1 MVYDNCSSPD
11 DRRARCEKY
20 RLSRFYRVHLISKEM
35 DRMTNKKF
43 KLAAMSLAL
52 TACVAASPLSAGAEA
67 PEAAA
72 DVQPSAAADTATE
85 DKPSPE
91 TVAAEEPA
99 AEAAADP
106 VEETPAQSTEEPPAQ
121 EPEAAPAGDAAV
133 LPALPGARPV
143 VVDMPAA
150 EAPAD
155 AAGEPAE
162 AAEDPKDAAD
172 SAEETAEDADAAE
185 DAETPEPPEIAIAR
199 PDAAQ
204 PAVQPGI
211 AAPAIQPGGISVML
225 PGETRQVALNTQAS
239 NEDGTVMGDF
249 ETVVKNAKAGQ
260 EIILQEDYT
269 GSLTIFDW
277 IRLNLNKKTVTGTI
291 TVDLSGKKADGSRG
305 TVEIVNGTITGGT
318 ESGVKIT
325 GAEGSEILL
334 KDLTITGN
342 RNDTSGY
349 GGGGVC
355 ADSGDLTID
364 HCRITDNTA
373 ANGSGGG
380 VSMGGKHGGTVENAS
395 LTIKDS
401 VISGNTSTAQ
411 GGGVY
416 AAVTDGSVSITGST
430 LSGNSAT
437 AQGGGISVSA
447 SGSTDV
453 TLSGNTILENTAG
466 QDGGGIYLSRPEQSE
481 TAPDTTI
488 CGNTIQKNSGKNG
501 GGIKLDNTSATLENN
516 TILENTAQNAGG
528 GLRADTR
535 SAAVTCTL
543 RNNTIANNT
552 AVTGGG
558 ISSGSSSLIY
568 KNEYTGYTCTIVMES
583 GSVTGNTARTTLGT
597 YGGGG
602 VHLTGNGSRFV
613 MKGGTIAG
621 NNANCGGGIYSENYE
636 GISILGGAIQGN
648 RAAKHGG
655 GIYIRNSMPNR
666 TIAGSV
672 TNTVEQE
679 VLDIGSTVVISG
691 NTAGQLGG
699 GIYADNGVTVRL
711 AGYLLNN
718 HAGTAGADLYLTAG
732 STEDKNRNVLVLRRV
747 SKDDDWTLVDCGHTI
762 DGWYIDGD
770 EDGNNRWNAD
780 ATVDADGNEIPK
792 FIMNLD
798 TLLDGSDYT
807 ILQDENG
814 DYVITVGGK
823 ALALKAAHAV
833 IPPEPTPDPE
843 PTPGPNPTPDP
854 EPTPITPETPE
865 SPEVPEAPG
874 ETPVTPI
881 STPTQTVAPS
891 GTHLPQTG
899 TSLFAALAMALSGIA
914 LTAAGAWASLTGRR
928 CRH

>member
-1 MVYDNCSSPD
+1 MVYNNCSSPD

-437 AQGGGISVSA
+437 A
-447 SGSTDV
+447 
-453 TLSGNTILENTAG
+453 
-466 QDGGGIYLSRPEQSE
+466 
-481 TAPDTTI
+481 
-488 CGNTIQKNSGKNG
+488 
-501 GGIKLDNTSATLENN
+501 
-516 TILENTAQNAGG
+516 
-528 GLRADTR
+528 
-535 SAAVTCTL
+535 
-543 RNNTIANNT
+543 
-552 AVTGGG
+552 
-558 ISSGSSSLIY
+558 
-568 KNEYTGYTCTIVMES
+568 
-583 GSVTGNTARTTLGT
+583 
-597 YGGGG
+597 
-602 VHLTGNGSRFV
+602 
-613 MKGGTIAG
+613 
-621 NNANCGGGIYSENYE
+621 
-636 GISILGGAIQGN
+636 
-648 RAAKHGG
+648 HGG

-732 STEDKNRNVLVLRRV
+732 SAEDKNRNVLILRRV

-798 TLLDGSDYT
+798 ALLDGSDYT

-843 PTPGPNPTPDP
+843 PTPGPNSTPDP

>member
-1 MVYDNCSSPD
+1 MVCNNCSSPD

-260 EIILQEDYT
+260 EIVLQEDYT
-269 GSLTIFDW
+269 GSLTTFDW

-305 TVEIVNGTITGGT
+305 AVEIVNGTITGGT

-488 CGNTIQKNSGKNG
+488 CGNTIQKNSGKN
-501 GGIKLDNTSATLENN
+501 
-516 TILENTAQNAGG
+516 
-528 GLRADTR
+528 
-535 SAAVTCTL
+535 
-543 RNNTIANNT
+543 
-552 AVTGGG
+552 
-558 ISSGSSSLIY
+558 
-568 KNEYTGYTCTIVMES
+568 
-583 GSVTGNTARTTLGT
+583 
-597 YGGGG
+597 
-602 VHLTGNGSRFV
+602 
-613 MKGGTIAG
+613 
-621 NNANCGGGIYSENYE
+621 
-636 GISILGGAIQGN
+636 
-648 RAAKHGG
+648 
-655 GIYIRNSMPNR
+655 
-666 TIAGSV
+666 
-672 TNTVEQE
+672 
-679 VLDIGSTVVISG
+679 
-691 NTAGQLGG
+691 GG

>member
-1 MVYDNCSSPD
+1 
-11 DRRARCEKY
+11 
-20 RLSRFYRVHLISKEM
+20 
-35 DRMTNKKF
+35 MTNKKF

-91 TVAAEEPA
+91 TVAAEDPA

-225 PGETRQVALNTQAS
+225 PAETRQVALNTQAS

-380 VSMGGKHGGTVENAS
+380 VSMGSKHGGTVENAS

-437 AQGGGISVSA
+437 AQGGGISVST

-488 CGNTIQKNSGKNG
+488 CGNTIQKNSGKN
-501 GGIKLDNTSATLENN
+501 
-516 TILENTAQNAGG
+516 
-528 GLRADTR
+528 
-535 SAAVTCTL
+535 
-543 RNNTIANNT
+543 
-552 AVTGGG
+552 
-558 ISSGSSSLIY
+558 
-568 KNEYTGYTCTIVMES
+568 
-583 GSVTGNTARTTLGT
+583 
-597 YGGGG
+597 
-602 VHLTGNGSRFV
+602 
-613 MKGGTIAG
+613 
-621 NNANCGGGIYSENYE
+621 
-636 GISILGGAIQGN
+636 
-648 RAAKHGG
+648 GG

-732 STEDKNRNVLVLRRV
+732 SAEDKNRNVLILRRV

-814 DYVITVGGK
+814 DYIITVGGK

-865 SPEVPEAPG
+865 SPEVPVAPG

-881 STPTQTVAPS
+881 STPAQTIAPS
-891 GTHLPQTG
+891 STHLPQTG

-914 LTAAGAWASLTGRR
+914 LTAAGAWASLTGKYA
-928 CRH
+928 RH

>member
-1 MVYDNCSSPD
+1 MVCNNCSSPD

-501 GGIKLDNTSATLENN
+501 GGI
-516 TILENTAQNAGG
+516 
-528 GLRADTR
+528 
-535 SAAVTCTL
+535 
-543 RNNTIANNT
+543 
-552 AVTGGG
+552 
-558 ISSGSSSLIY
+558 
-568 KNEYTGYTCTIVMES
+568 
-583 GSVTGNTARTTLGT
+583 
-597 YGGGG
+597 
-602 VHLTGNGSRFV
+602 
-613 MKGGTIAG
+613 
-621 NNANCGGGIYSENYE
+621 
-636 GISILGGAIQGN
+636 
-648 RAAKHGG
+648 
-655 GIYIRNSMPNR
+655 
-666 TIAGSV
+666 
-672 TNTVEQE
+672 
-679 VLDIGSTVVISG
+679 
-691 NTAGQLGG
+691 
-699 GIYADNGVTVRL
+699 YADNGVTVRL

>member
-1 MVYDNCSSPD
+1 M
-11 DRRARCEKY
+11 
-20 RLSRFYRVHLISKEM
+20 HLISKEM

-199 PDAAQ
+199 LDAAQ

-305 TVEIVNGTITGGT
+305 TVEIVNGTITGST

-349 GGGGVC
+349 G
-355 ADSGDLTID
+355 
-364 HCRITDNTA
+364 
-373 ANGSGGG
+373 
-380 VSMGGKHGGTVENAS
+380 
-395 LTIKDS
+395 
-401 VISGNTSTAQ
+401 
-411 GGGVY
+411 
-416 AAVTDGSVSITGST
+416 
-430 LSGNSAT
+430 
-437 AQGGGISVSA
+437 
-447 SGSTDV
+447 
-453 TLSGNTILENTAG
+453 
-466 QDGGGIYLSRPEQSE
+466 
-481 TAPDTTI
+481 
-488 CGNTIQKNSGKNG
+488 
-501 GGIKLDNTSATLENN
+501 
-516 TILENTAQNAGG
+516 
-528 GLRADTR
+528 
-535 SAAVTCTL
+535 
-543 RNNTIANNT
+543 
-552 AVTGGG
+552 
-558 ISSGSSSLIY
+558 
-568 KNEYTGYTCTIVMES
+568 
-583 GSVTGNTARTTLGT
+583 
-597 YGGGG
+597 
-602 VHLTGNGSRFV
+602 
-613 MKGGTIAG
+613 
-621 NNANCGGGIYSENYE
+621 GGGIYSENYE

-865 SPEVPEAPG
+865 APG

>member
-1 MVYDNCSSPD
+1 MVCNNCSSPD

-260 EIILQEDYT
+260 EIVLQEDYT
-269 GSLTIFDW
+269 GSLTTFDW

-305 TVEIVNGTITGGT
+305 AVEIVNGTITGGT

-349 GGGGVC
+349 GGG
-355 ADSGDLTID
+355 
-364 HCRITDNTA
+364 
-373 ANGSGGG
+373 
-380 VSMGGKHGGTVENAS
+380 VSMGGKHGETVENAS

-411 GGGVY
+411 G
-416 AAVTDGSVSITGST
+416 
-430 LSGNSAT
+430 
-437 AQGGGISVSA
+437 
-447 SGSTDV
+447 
-453 TLSGNTILENTAG
+453 
-466 QDGGGIYLSRPEQSE
+466 GGGIYLSRPEQSE

-732 STEDKNRNVLVLRRV
+732 SAEDKNRNVLILRRV

>member
-1 MVYDNCSSPD
+1 
-11 DRRARCEKY
+11 
-20 RLSRFYRVHLISKEM
+20 
-35 DRMTNKKF
+35 
-43 KLAAMSLAL
+43 
-52 TACVAASPLSAGAEA
+52 
-67 PEAAA
+67 
-72 DVQPSAAADTATE
+72 
-85 DKPSPE
+85 
-91 TVAAEEPA
+91 
-99 AEAAADP
+99 
-106 VEETPAQSTEEPPAQ
+106 
-121 EPEAAPAGDAAV
+121 
-133 LPALPGARPV
+133 
-143 VVDMPAA
+143 MPAA

-185 DAETPEPPEIAIAR
+185 DAESPEPPEIAIAH

-380 VSMGGKHGGTVENAS
+380 VSMGSKHGGTVENAS

-437 AQGGGISVSA
+437 AQGGGISVST
-447 SGSTDV
+447 SGSTDA

-501 GGIKLDNTSATLENN
+501 GGI
-516 TILENTAQNAGG
+516 
-528 GLRADTR
+528 
-535 SAAVTCTL
+535 
-543 RNNTIANNT
+543 
-552 AVTGGG
+552 
-558 ISSGSSSLIY
+558 
-568 KNEYTGYTCTIVMES
+568 
-583 GSVTGNTARTTLGT
+583 
-597 YGGGG
+597 
-602 VHLTGNGSRFV
+602 
-613 MKGGTIAG
+613 
-621 NNANCGGGIYSENYE
+621 
-636 GISILGGAIQGN
+636 
-648 RAAKHGG
+648 
-655 GIYIRNSMPNR
+655 
-666 TIAGSV
+666 
-672 TNTVEQE
+672 
-679 VLDIGSTVVISG
+679 
-691 NTAGQLGG
+691 
-699 GIYADNGVTVRL
+699 YADNGVTVRL

-732 STEDKNRNVLVLRRV
+732 SAEDKNRNVLILRRV
-747 SKDDDWTLVDCGHTI
+747 SKDDDWTLEDCGHTI

>member
-1 MVYDNCSSPD
+1 MVCNNCSSPD

-20 RLSRFYRVHLISKEM
+20 RLSHFYRVHLISKEM

-162 AAEDPKDAAD
+162 AAEDSKDAAD

-199 PDAAQ
+199 LDAAQ

-437 AQGGGISVSA
+437 AQGGGISVST

-488 CGNTIQKNSGKNG
+488 CGNTIQKNSGKN
-501 GGIKLDNTSATLENN
+501 
-516 TILENTAQNAGG
+516 
-528 GLRADTR
+528 
-535 SAAVTCTL
+535 
-543 RNNTIANNT
+543 
-552 AVTGGG
+552 
-558 ISSGSSSLIY
+558 
-568 KNEYTGYTCTIVMES
+568 
-583 GSVTGNTARTTLGT
+583 
-597 YGGGG
+597 
-602 VHLTGNGSRFV
+602 
-613 MKGGTIAG
+613 
-621 NNANCGGGIYSENYE
+621 
-636 GISILGGAIQGN
+636 
-648 RAAKHGG
+648 GG

>member
-1 MVYDNCSSPD
+1 
-11 DRRARCEKY
+11 
-20 RLSRFYRVHLISKEM
+20 
-35 DRMTNKKF
+35 MTNKKF

-162 AAEDPKDAAD
+162 AAEDSKDAAD

-291 TVDLSGKKADGSRG
+291 TVNLSGKKADGSRG
-305 TVEIVNGTITGGT
+305 AVEIVNG
-318 ESGVKIT
+318 
-325 GAEGSEILL
+325 
-334 KDLTITGN
+334 TITGN

-380 VSMGGKHGGTVENAS
+380 VSMGG
-395 LTIKDS
+395 
-401 VISGNTSTAQ
+401 
-411 GGGVY
+411 
-416 AAVTDGSVSITGST
+416 
-430 LSGNSAT
+430 
-437 AQGGGISVSA
+437 
-447 SGSTDV
+447 
-453 TLSGNTILENTAG
+453 
-466 QDGGGIYLSRPEQSE
+466 
-481 TAPDTTI
+481 
-488 CGNTIQKNSGKNG
+488 
-501 GGIKLDNTSATLENN
+501 
-516 TILENTAQNAGG
+516 
-528 GLRADTR
+528 
-535 SAAVTCTL
+535 
-543 RNNTIANNT
+543 
-552 AVTGGG
+552 
-558 ISSGSSSLIY
+558 
-568 KNEYTGYTCTIVMES
+568 
-583 GSVTGNTARTTLGT
+583 
-597 YGGGG
+597 
-602 VHLTGNGSRFV
+602 
-613 MKGGTIAG
+613 
-621 NNANCGGGIYSENYE
+621 
-636 GISILGGAIQGN
+636 
-648 RAAKHGG
+648 KHGG

>member
-1 MVYDNCSSPD
+1 MVCNNCSSPD

-162 AAEDPKDAAD
+162 AAEDSKDAAD

-305 TVEIVNGTITGGT
+305 TVEIVNG
-318 ESGVKIT
+318 
-325 GAEGSEILL
+325 
-334 KDLTITGN
+334 TITGN

-501 GGIKLDNTSATLENN
+501 GGI
-516 TILENTAQNAGG
+516 
-528 GLRADTR
+528 
-535 SAAVTCTL
+535 
-543 RNNTIANNT
+543 
-552 AVTGGG
+552 
-558 ISSGSSSLIY
+558 
-568 KNEYTGYTCTIVMES
+568 
-583 GSVTGNTARTTLGT
+583 
-597 YGGGG
+597 
-602 VHLTGNGSRFV
+602 
-613 MKGGTIAG
+613 
-621 NNANCGGGIYSENYE
+621 
-636 GISILGGAIQGN
+636 
-648 RAAKHGG
+648 
-655 GIYIRNSMPNR
+655 YIRNSMPNR

-732 STEDKNRNVLVLRRV
+732 SAEDKNRNVLILRRV

-814 DYVITVGGK
+814 DYIITVGGK

>member
-1 MVYDNCSSPD
+1 
-11 DRRARCEKY
+11 
-20 RLSRFYRVHLISKEM
+20 
-35 DRMTNKKF
+35 
-43 KLAAMSLAL
+43 MSLAL
-52 TACVAASPLSAGAEA
+52 TACVAASPLSAG
-67 PEAAA
+67 
-72 DVQPSAAADTATE
+72 
-85 DKPSPE
+85 
-91 TVAAEEPA
+91 
-99 AEAAADP
+99 
-106 VEETPAQSTEEPPAQ
+106 
-121 EPEAAPAGDAAV
+121 
-133 LPALPGARPV
+133 
-143 VVDMPAA
+143 A

-260 EIILQEDYT
+260 EIVLQEDYT

-305 TVEIVNGTITGGT
+305 AVEIVNGTITGGT

-342 RNDTSGY
+342 RNDTSG
-349 GGGGVC
+349 
-355 ADSGDLTID
+355 
-364 HCRITDNTA
+364 
-373 ANGSGGG
+373 
-380 VSMGGKHGGTVENAS
+380 
-395 LTIKDS
+395 
-401 VISGNTSTAQ
+401 
-411 GGGVY
+411 
-416 AAVTDGSVSITGST
+416 
-430 LSGNSAT
+430 
-437 AQGGGISVSA
+437 
-447 SGSTDV
+447 
-453 TLSGNTILENTAG
+453 
-466 QDGGGIYLSRPEQSE
+466 
-481 TAPDTTI
+481 
-488 CGNTIQKNSGKNG
+488 
-501 GGIKLDNTSATLENN
+501 
-516 TILENTAQNAGG
+516 
-528 GLRADTR
+528 
-535 SAAVTCTL
+535 
-543 RNNTIANNT
+543 
-552 AVTGGG
+552 
-558 ISSGSSSLIY
+558 
-568 KNEYTGYTCTIVMES
+568 
-583 GSVTGNTARTTLGT
+583 

-732 STEDKNRNVLVLRRV
+732 SAEDKNRNVLILRRV

-865 SPEVPEAPG
+865 SPEVPVAPG

-914 LTAAGAWASLTGRR
+914 LTAAGAWASLTGKYA
-928 CRH
+928 RH

>member
-1 MVYDNCSSPD
+1 
-11 DRRARCEKY
+11 
-20 RLSRFYRVHLISKEM
+20 
-35 DRMTNKKF
+35 MTNKKF

-72 DVQPSAAADTATE
+72 DVQPSAAADTVTE

-260 EIILQEDYT
+260 EIVLQEDYT

-305 TVEIVNGTITGGT
+305 AVEIVNGTITGGT

-380 VSMGGKHGGTVENAS
+380 VSMGSKHGGTVENAS

-501 GGIKLDNTSATLENN
+501 GGI
-516 TILENTAQNAGG
+516 
-528 GLRADTR
+528 
-535 SAAVTCTL
+535 
-543 RNNTIANNT
+543 
-552 AVTGGG
+552 
-558 ISSGSSSLIY
+558 
-568 KNEYTGYTCTIVMES
+568 
-583 GSVTGNTARTTLGT
+583 
-597 YGGGG
+597 
-602 VHLTGNGSRFV
+602 
-613 MKGGTIAG
+613 
-621 NNANCGGGIYSENYE
+621 
-636 GISILGGAIQGN
+636 
-648 RAAKHGG
+648 
-655 GIYIRNSMPNR
+655 YIRNSMPNR

-699 GIYADNGVTVRL
+699 GIYAGNGVTVRL

-732 STEDKNRNVLVLRRV
+732 SAEDKNRNVLILRRV

-814 DYVITVGGK
+814 DYVITVSGK

-843 PTPGPNPTPDP
+843 PTPGPNSTPDP

-865 SPEVPEAPG
+865 SPEVPVAPG

-891 GTHLPQTG
+891 STHLPQTG
-899 TSLFAALAMALSGIA
+899 TSLFAALAMALSGIV
-914 LTAAGAWASLTGRR
+914 LTAAGAWASLTGKYA
-928 CRH
+928 RH

>member
-1 MVYDNCSSPD
+1 MVCNNCSSPD

-121 EPEAAPAGDAAV
+121 EPEAAPAGDAAI

-260 EIILQEDYT
+260 EIVLQEDYT
-269 GSLTIFDW
+269 GSLTTFDW

-305 TVEIVNGTITGGT
+305 AVEIVNG
-318 ESGVKIT
+318 
-325 GAEGSEILL
+325 
-334 KDLTITGN
+334 TITGN

-380 VSMGGKHGGTVENAS
+380 VSMGG
-395 LTIKDS
+395 
-401 VISGNTSTAQ
+401 
-411 GGGVY
+411 
-416 AAVTDGSVSITGST
+416 
-430 LSGNSAT
+430 
-437 AQGGGISVSA
+437 
-447 SGSTDV
+447 
-453 TLSGNTILENTAG
+453 
-466 QDGGGIYLSRPEQSE
+466 
-481 TAPDTTI
+481 
-488 CGNTIQKNSGKNG
+488 
-501 GGIKLDNTSATLENN
+501 
-516 TILENTAQNAGG
+516 
-528 GLRADTR
+528 
-535 SAAVTCTL
+535 
-543 RNNTIANNT
+543 
-552 AVTGGG
+552 
-558 ISSGSSSLIY
+558 
-568 KNEYTGYTCTIVMES
+568 
-583 GSVTGNTARTTLGT
+583 
-597 YGGGG
+597 
-602 VHLTGNGSRFV
+602 
-613 MKGGTIAG
+613 
-621 NNANCGGGIYSENYE
+621 
-636 GISILGGAIQGN
+636 
-648 RAAKHGG
+648 KHGG

-732 STEDKNRNVLVLRRV
+732 SAEDKNRNVLILRRV

-899 TSLFAALAMALSGIA
+899 TSLFAALAMVLSGIA

>member
-1 MVYDNCSSPD
+1 
-11 DRRARCEKY
+11 
-20 RLSRFYRVHLISKEM
+20 
-35 DRMTNKKF
+35 
-43 KLAAMSLAL
+43 MSLAL

-121 EPEAAPAGDAAV
+121 ETEAAPAGDAAV
-133 LPALPGARPV
+133 L
-143 VVDMPAA
+143 
-150 EAPAD
+150 
-155 AAGEPAE
+155 
-162 AAEDPKDAAD
+162 
-172 SAEETAEDADAAE
+172 
-185 DAETPEPPEIAIAR
+185 
-199 PDAAQ
+199 

-225 PGETRQVALNTQAS
+225 PGETRQVVLNTQAS

-277 IRLNLNKKTVTGTI
+277 IRLNLNKKTVTGAI

-325 GAEGSEILL
+325 G
-334 KDLTITGN
+334 
-342 RNDTSGY
+342 
-349 GGGGVC
+349 
-355 ADSGDLTID
+355 
-364 HCRITDNTA
+364 
-373 ANGSGGG
+373 
-380 VSMGGKHGGTVENAS
+380 
-395 LTIKDS
+395 
-401 VISGNTSTAQ
+401 
-411 GGGVY
+411 
-416 AAVTDGSVSITGST
+416 ST

-437 AQGGGISVSA
+437 AQGGGISVST

-488 CGNTIQKNSGKNG
+488 CGNTIQKNSGKN
-501 GGIKLDNTSATLENN
+501 
-516 TILENTAQNAGG
+516 
-528 GLRADTR
+528 
-535 SAAVTCTL
+535 
-543 RNNTIANNT
+543 
-552 AVTGGG
+552 GGG

-691 NTAGQLGG
+691 NTAGQDGG

-732 STEDKNRNVLVLRRV
+732 SAEDKNRNVLILRRV

-814 DYVITVGGK
+814 DYVITVSGK

-843 PTPGPNPTPDP
+843 PTPGPNSTPDP
-854 EPTPITPETPE
+854 EPTPITPKTPE
-865 SPEVPEAPG
+865 SPEVPVAPG

-881 STPTQTVAPS
+881 STPTQTVDPS

-914 LTAAGAWASLTGRR
+914 LTVAGAWASLTGKYA
-928 CRH
+928 RH

>member
-1 MVYDNCSSPD
+1 MVCNNCSSPD

-121 EPEAAPAGDAAV
+121 EPEAAPAGDAAI

-225 PGETRQVALNTQAS
+225 PGETRQVALNAQAS

-380 VSMGGKHGGTVENAS
+380 VSMGGKHGG
-395 LTIKDS
+395 
-401 VISGNTSTAQ
+401 
-411 GGGVY
+411 
-416 AAVTDGSVSITGST
+416 
-430 LSGNSAT
+430 
-437 AQGGGISVSA
+437 
-447 SGSTDV
+447 
-453 TLSGNTILENTAG
+453 
-466 QDGGGIYLSRPEQSE
+466 
-481 TAPDTTI
+481 
-488 CGNTIQKNSGKNG
+488 
-501 GGIKLDNTSATLENN
+501 
-516 TILENTAQNAGG
+516 
-528 GLRADTR
+528 
-535 SAAVTCTL
+535 
-543 RNNTIANNT
+543 
-552 AVTGGG
+552 
-558 ISSGSSSLIY
+558 
-568 KNEYTGYTCTIVMES
+568 
-583 GSVTGNTARTTLGT
+583 
-597 YGGGG
+597 
-602 VHLTGNGSRFV
+602 
-613 MKGGTIAG
+613 
-621 NNANCGGGIYSENYE
+621 
-636 GISILGGAIQGN
+636 
-648 RAAKHGG
+648 

-732 STEDKNRNVLVLRRV
+732 SAEDKNRNVLILRRV

-792 FIMNLD
+792 FIMNPD
-798 TLLDGSDYT
+798 ALLDGSDYT

-874 ETPVTPI
+874 ETPVTSI

>member
-1 MVYDNCSSPD
+1 MVCNNCSSPD

-121 EPEAAPAGDAAV
+121 EPEAAPAGDAAI

-260 EIILQEDYT
+260 EIVLQEDYT
-269 GSLTIFDW
+269 GSLTTFDW

-305 TVEIVNGTITGGT
+305 AVEIVNG
-318 ESGVKIT
+318 
-325 GAEGSEILL
+325 
-334 KDLTITGN
+334 TITGN

-373 ANGSGGG
+373 ANDSGGG
-380 VSMGGKHGGTVENAS
+380 VSMGG
-395 LTIKDS
+395 
-401 VISGNTSTAQ
+401 
-411 GGGVY
+411 
-416 AAVTDGSVSITGST
+416 
-430 LSGNSAT
+430 
-437 AQGGGISVSA
+437 
-447 SGSTDV
+447 
-453 TLSGNTILENTAG
+453 
-466 QDGGGIYLSRPEQSE
+466 
-481 TAPDTTI
+481 
-488 CGNTIQKNSGKNG
+488 
-501 GGIKLDNTSATLENN
+501 
-516 TILENTAQNAGG
+516 
-528 GLRADTR
+528 
-535 SAAVTCTL
+535 
-543 RNNTIANNT
+543 
-552 AVTGGG
+552 
-558 ISSGSSSLIY
+558 
-568 KNEYTGYTCTIVMES
+568 
-583 GSVTGNTARTTLGT
+583 
-597 YGGGG
+597 
-602 VHLTGNGSRFV
+602 
-613 MKGGTIAG
+613 
-621 NNANCGGGIYSENYE
+621 
-636 GISILGGAIQGN
+636 
-648 RAAKHGG
+648 KHGG

-914 LTAAGAWASLTGRR
+914 LTAAGAWASLTGKYA
-928 CRH
+928 RH

>member
-1 MVYDNCSSPD
+1 M
-11 DRRARCEKY
+11 
-20 RLSRFYRVHLISKEM
+20 
-35 DRMTNKKF
+35 
-43 KLAAMSLAL
+43 
-52 TACVAASPLSAGAEA
+52 
-67 PEAAA
+67 
-72 DVQPSAAADTATE
+72 
-85 DKPSPE
+85 
-91 TVAAEEPA
+91 
-99 AEAAADP
+99 
-106 VEETPAQSTEEPPAQ
+106 
-121 EPEAAPAGDAAV
+121 
-133 LPALPGARPV
+133 
-143 VVDMPAA
+143 
-150 EAPAD
+150 
-155 AAGEPAE
+155 
-162 AAEDPKDAAD
+162 
-172 SAEETAEDADAAE
+172 
-185 DAETPEPPEIAIAR
+185 
-199 PDAAQ
+199 
-204 PAVQPGI
+204 
-211 AAPAIQPGGISVML
+211 
-225 PGETRQVALNTQAS
+225 
-239 NEDGTVMGDF
+239 
-249 ETVVKNAKAGQ
+249 
-260 EIILQEDYT
+260 
-269 GSLTIFDW
+269 
-277 IRLNLNKKTVTGTI
+277 
-291 TVDLSGKKADGSRG
+291 
-305 TVEIVNGTITGGT
+305 NGTITGGT

-380 VSMGGKHGGTVENAS
+380 VSMGG
-395 LTIKDS
+395 
-401 VISGNTSTAQ
+401 
-411 GGGVY
+411 
-416 AAVTDGSVSITGST
+416 
-430 LSGNSAT
+430 
-437 AQGGGISVSA
+437 
-447 SGSTDV
+447 
-453 TLSGNTILENTAG
+453 
-466 QDGGGIYLSRPEQSE
+466 
-481 TAPDTTI
+481 
-488 CGNTIQKNSGKNG
+488 
-501 GGIKLDNTSATLENN
+501 
-516 TILENTAQNAGG
+516 
-528 GLRADTR
+528 
-535 SAAVTCTL
+535 
-543 RNNTIANNT
+543 
-552 AVTGGG
+552 
-558 ISSGSSSLIY
+558 
-568 KNEYTGYTCTIVMES
+568 
-583 GSVTGNTARTTLGT
+583 
-597 YGGGG
+597 
-602 VHLTGNGSRFV
+602 
-613 MKGGTIAG
+613 
-621 NNANCGGGIYSENYE
+621 
-636 GISILGGAIQGN
+636 
-648 RAAKHGG
+648 KHGG

>member
-1 MVYDNCSSPD
+1 MVYSNCSSPD

-121 EPEAAPAGDAAV
+121 EPEAAPAGDAAF

-260 EIILQEDYT
+260 EIVLQEDYT
-269 GSLTIFDW
+269 GSLTTFDW

-305 TVEIVNGTITGGT
+305 AVEIVNG
-318 ESGVKIT
+318 
-325 GAEGSEILL
+325 
-334 KDLTITGN
+334 TITGN

-355 ADSGDLTID
+355 ADSGELTID

-380 VSMGGKHGGTVENAS
+380 VSMGG
-395 LTIKDS
+395 
-401 VISGNTSTAQ
+401 
-411 GGGVY
+411 
-416 AAVTDGSVSITGST
+416 
-430 LSGNSAT
+430 
-437 AQGGGISVSA
+437 
-447 SGSTDV
+447 
-453 TLSGNTILENTAG
+453 
-466 QDGGGIYLSRPEQSE
+466 
-481 TAPDTTI
+481 
-488 CGNTIQKNSGKNG
+488 
-501 GGIKLDNTSATLENN
+501 
-516 TILENTAQNAGG
+516 
-528 GLRADTR
+528 
-535 SAAVTCTL
+535 
-543 RNNTIANNT
+543 
-552 AVTGGG
+552 
-558 ISSGSSSLIY
+558 
-568 KNEYTGYTCTIVMES
+568 
-583 GSVTGNTARTTLGT
+583 
-597 YGGGG
+597 
-602 VHLTGNGSRFV
+602 
-613 MKGGTIAG
+613 
-621 NNANCGGGIYSENYE
+621 
-636 GISILGGAIQGN
+636 
-648 RAAKHGG
+648 KHGG

-732 STEDKNRNVLVLRRV
+732 SAEDKNRNVLVLRRV

-798 TLLDGSDYT
+798 ALLDGSDYT

-843 PTPGPNPTPDP
+843 PTPGPNPMPDP

-865 SPEVPEAPG
+865 SPEVPVAPG

>member
-1 MVYDNCSSPD
+1 
-11 DRRARCEKY
+11 
-20 RLSRFYRVHLISKEM
+20 
-35 DRMTNKKF
+35 MTNKKF
-43 KLAAMSLAL
+43 RLAAMSLAL
-52 TACVAASPLSAGAEA
+52 TACVAASPLSAGEEA
-67 PEAAA
+67 AKAAA

-185 DAETPEPPEIAIAR
+185 DAETPEPPEIAIA
-199 PDAAQ
+199 
-204 PAVQPGI
+204 
-211 AAPAIQPGGISVML
+211 
-225 PGETRQVALNTQAS
+225 RQVALNTQAS

-380 VSMGGKHGGTVENAS
+380 VSMGSKHGGTVENAS

-437 AQGGGISVSA
+437 AQ
-447 SGSTDV
+447 
-453 TLSGNTILENTAG
+453 
-466 QDGGGIYLSRPEQSE
+466 
-481 TAPDTTI
+481 
-488 CGNTIQKNSGKNG
+488 
-501 GGIKLDNTSATLENN
+501 
-516 TILENTAQNAGG
+516 
-528 GLRADTR
+528 
-535 SAAVTCTL
+535 
-543 RNNTIANNT
+543 
-552 AVTGGG
+552 
-558 ISSGSSSLIY
+558 
-568 KNEYTGYTCTIVMES
+568 
-583 GSVTGNTARTTLGT
+583 
-597 YGGGG
+597 
-602 VHLTGNGSRFV
+602 
-613 MKGGTIAG
+613 
-621 NNANCGGGIYSENYE
+621 
-636 GISILGGAIQGN
+636 
-648 RAAKHGG
+648 GG

-732 STEDKNRNVLVLRRV
+732 SAEDKNRNVLILRRV

-843 PTPGPNPTPDP
+843 PTPGQNPTPDP

-865 SPEVPEAPG
+865 SPEVPVAPG

-914 LTAAGAWASLTGRR
+914 LTAAGAWASLTGKYA
-928 CRH
+928 RH

>member
-1 MVYDNCSSPD
+1 M
-11 DRRARCEKY
+11 
-20 RLSRFYRVHLISKEM
+20 HLISKEM

-305 TVEIVNGTITGGT
+305 AVEIVNGTITGGT

-380 VSMGGKHGGTVENAS
+380 VSMGGKHGG
-395 LTIKDS
+395 
-401 VISGNTSTAQ
+401 
-411 GGGVY
+411 
-416 AAVTDGSVSITGST
+416 
-430 LSGNSAT
+430 
-437 AQGGGISVSA
+437 
-447 SGSTDV
+447 
-453 TLSGNTILENTAG
+453 
-466 QDGGGIYLSRPEQSE
+466 
-481 TAPDTTI
+481 
-488 CGNTIQKNSGKNG
+488 
-501 GGIKLDNTSATLENN
+501 
-516 TILENTAQNAGG
+516 
-528 GLRADTR
+528 
-535 SAAVTCTL
+535 
-543 RNNTIANNT
+543 
-552 AVTGGG
+552 
-558 ISSGSSSLIY
+558 
-568 KNEYTGYTCTIVMES
+568 
-583 GSVTGNTARTTLGT
+583 
-597 YGGGG
+597 
-602 VHLTGNGSRFV
+602 
-613 MKGGTIAG
+613 
-621 NNANCGGGIYSENYE
+621 
-636 GISILGGAIQGN
+636 
-648 RAAKHGG
+648 

-732 STEDKNRNVLVLRRV
+732 SAEDKNRNVLILRRV

-798 TLLDGSDYT
+798 ALLDGSDYT

-865 SPEVPEAPG
+865 SPEVPVAPG

>member
-1 MVYDNCSSPD
+1 MVCNNCSSPD

-305 TVEIVNGTITGGT
+305 TVEIVNGTITG
-318 ESGVKIT
+318 
-325 GAEGSEILL
+325 
-334 KDLTITGN
+334 N

-349 GGGGVC
+349 G
-355 ADSGDLTID
+355 
-364 HCRITDNTA
+364 
-373 ANGSGGG
+373 
-380 VSMGGKHGGTVENAS
+380 
-395 LTIKDS
+395 
-401 VISGNTSTAQ
+401 
-411 GGGVY
+411 
-416 AAVTDGSVSITGST
+416 
-430 LSGNSAT
+430 
-437 AQGGGISVSA
+437 
-447 SGSTDV
+447 
-453 TLSGNTILENTAG
+453 
-466 QDGGGIYLSRPEQSE
+466 
-481 TAPDTTI
+481 
-488 CGNTIQKNSGKNG
+488 
-501 GGIKLDNTSATLENN
+501 
-516 TILENTAQNAGG
+516 
-528 GLRADTR
+528 
-535 SAAVTCTL
+535 
-543 RNNTIANNT
+543 
-552 AVTGGG
+552 
-558 ISSGSSSLIY
+558 
-568 KNEYTGYTCTIVMES
+568 
-583 GSVTGNTARTTLGT
+583 
-597 YGGGG
+597 
-602 VHLTGNGSRFV
+602 
-613 MKGGTIAG
+613 
-621 NNANCGGGIYSENYE
+621 GGGIYSENYE

-732 STEDKNRNVLVLRRV
+732 SAEDKNRNVLILRRV

-798 TLLDGSDYT
+798 ALLDGSDYT

-865 SPEVPEAPG
+865 SPEVPVAPG

>member
-1 MVYDNCSSPD
+1 
-11 DRRARCEKY
+11 
-20 RLSRFYRVHLISKEM
+20 
-35 DRMTNKKF
+35 MTNKKF

-162 AAEDPKDAAD
+162 AAEDSKDAAD

-239 NEDGTVMGDF
+239 NEDSTVMGDF

-305 TVEIVNGTITGGT
+305 AVEIVNGTITGGT

-437 AQGGGISVSA
+437 AQGGGISVST

-501 GGIKLDNTSATLENN
+501 GGI
-516 TILENTAQNAGG
+516 
-528 GLRADTR
+528 
-535 SAAVTCTL
+535 
-543 RNNTIANNT
+543 
-552 AVTGGG
+552 
-558 ISSGSSSLIY
+558 
-568 KNEYTGYTCTIVMES
+568 
-583 GSVTGNTARTTLGT
+583 
-597 YGGGG
+597 
-602 VHLTGNGSRFV
+602 
-613 MKGGTIAG
+613 
-621 NNANCGGGIYSENYE
+621 
-636 GISILGGAIQGN
+636 
-648 RAAKHGG
+648 
-655 GIYIRNSMPNR
+655 
-666 TIAGSV
+666 
-672 TNTVEQE
+672 
-679 VLDIGSTVVISG
+679 
-691 NTAGQLGG
+691 
-699 GIYADNGVTVRL
+699 YADNGVTVRL

-732 STEDKNRNVLVLRRV
+732 SAEDKNRNVLILRRV

-854 EPTPITPETPE
+854 EPTPITLETPE

-914 LTAAGAWASLTGRR
+914 LTAAGAWASLTGKYA
-928 CRH
+928 RH

>member
-1 MVYDNCSSPD
+1 
-11 DRRARCEKY
+11 
-20 RLSRFYRVHLISKEM
+20 
-35 DRMTNKKF
+35 MTNKKF

-106 VEETPAQSTEEPPAQ
+106 VEETPAQSTEGPPAQ

-305 TVEIVNGTITGGT
+305 AVEIVNGTITGGT

-488 CGNTIQKNSGKNG
+488 CGNTIQKNSGKN
-501 GGIKLDNTSATLENN
+501 
-516 TILENTAQNAGG
+516 
-528 GLRADTR
+528 
-535 SAAVTCTL
+535 
-543 RNNTIANNT
+543 
-552 AVTGGG
+552 
-558 ISSGSSSLIY
+558 
-568 KNEYTGYTCTIVMES
+568 
-583 GSVTGNTARTTLGT
+583 
-597 YGGGG
+597 
-602 VHLTGNGSRFV
+602 
-613 MKGGTIAG
+613 
-621 NNANCGGGIYSENYE
+621 
-636 GISILGGAIQGN
+636 
-648 RAAKHGG
+648 GG

-854 EPTPITPETPE
+854 EPTPITLETPE

-914 LTAAGAWASLTGRR
+914 LTAAGAWASLTGKYA
-928 CRH
+928 RH

>member
-1 MVYDNCSSPD
+1 M
-11 DRRARCEKY
+11 
-20 RLSRFYRVHLISKEM
+20 
-35 DRMTNKKF
+35 
-43 KLAAMSLAL
+43 
-52 TACVAASPLSAGAEA
+52 
-67 PEAAA
+67 
-72 DVQPSAAADTATE
+72 
-85 DKPSPE
+85 
-91 TVAAEEPA
+91 
-99 AEAAADP
+99 
-106 VEETPAQSTEEPPAQ
+106 EETPAQSTEEPPAQ

-334 KDLTITGN
+334 KDLAITGN

-501 GGIKLDNTSATLENN
+501 GGI
-516 TILENTAQNAGG
+516 
-528 GLRADTR
+528 
-535 SAAVTCTL
+535 
-543 RNNTIANNT
+543 
-552 AVTGGG
+552 
-558 ISSGSSSLIY
+558 
-568 KNEYTGYTCTIVMES
+568 
-583 GSVTGNTARTTLGT
+583 
-597 YGGGG
+597 
-602 VHLTGNGSRFV
+602 
-613 MKGGTIAG
+613 
-621 NNANCGGGIYSENYE
+621 
-636 GISILGGAIQGN
+636 
-648 RAAKHGG
+648 
-655 GIYIRNSMPNR
+655 YIRNSMPNR

-732 STEDKNRNVLVLRRV
+732 SAEDKNRNVLILRRV

-865 SPEVPEAPG
+865 SPEVPVAPG

>member
-1 MVYDNCSSPD
+1 MVCNNCSSPD

-260 EIILQEDYT
+260 EIVLQEDYT
-269 GSLTIFDW
+269 GSLTTFDW

-305 TVEIVNGTITGGT
+305 AVEIVNGTITGGT

-349 GGGGVC
+349 GGG
-355 ADSGDLTID
+355 
-364 HCRITDNTA
+364 
-373 ANGSGGG
+373 
-380 VSMGGKHGGTVENAS
+380 VSMGGKHGETVENAS

-411 GGGVY
+411 G
-416 AAVTDGSVSITGST
+416 
-430 LSGNSAT
+430 
-437 AQGGGISVSA
+437 
-447 SGSTDV
+447 
-453 TLSGNTILENTAG
+453 
-466 QDGGGIYLSRPEQSE
+466 GGGIYLSRPEQSE

-488 CGNTIQKNSGKNG
+488 CGNTIQKNSGKN
-501 GGIKLDNTSATLENN
+501 
-516 TILENTAQNAGG
+516 
-528 GLRADTR
+528 
-535 SAAVTCTL
+535 
-543 RNNTIANNT
+543 
-552 AVTGGG
+552 
-558 ISSGSSSLIY
+558 
-568 KNEYTGYTCTIVMES
+568 
-583 GSVTGNTARTTLGT
+583 
-597 YGGGG
+597 
-602 VHLTGNGSRFV
+602 
-613 MKGGTIAG
+613 
-621 NNANCGGGIYSENYE
+621 
-636 GISILGGAIQGN
+636 
-648 RAAKHGG
+648 
-655 GIYIRNSMPNR
+655 
-666 TIAGSV
+666 
-672 TNTVEQE
+672 
-679 VLDIGSTVVISG
+679 
-691 NTAGQLGG
+691 GG

-854 EPTPITPETPE
+854 EPTPITLETPE

-914 LTAAGAWASLTGRR
+914 LTAAGAWASLTGKYA
-928 CRH
+928 RH

>member
-1 MVYDNCSSPD
+1 
-11 DRRARCEKY
+11 
-20 RLSRFYRVHLISKEM
+20 
-35 DRMTNKKF
+35 
-43 KLAAMSLAL
+43 MSLAL

-121 EPEAAPAGDAAV
+121 ETEAAPAGDAAV

-305 TVEIVNGTITGGT
+305 TVEIVNGTITG
-318 ESGVKIT
+318 
-325 GAEGSEILL
+325 
-334 KDLTITGN
+334 N
-342 RNDTSGY
+342 RNDTSG
-349 GGGGVC
+349 
-355 ADSGDLTID
+355 
-364 HCRITDNTA
+364 
-373 ANGSGGG
+373 
-380 VSMGGKHGGTVENAS
+380 
-395 LTIKDS
+395 
-401 VISGNTSTAQ
+401 
-411 GGGVY
+411 
-416 AAVTDGSVSITGST
+416 
-430 LSGNSAT
+430 
-437 AQGGGISVSA
+437 
-447 SGSTDV
+447 
-453 TLSGNTILENTAG
+453 
-466 QDGGGIYLSRPEQSE
+466 
-481 TAPDTTI
+481 
-488 CGNTIQKNSGKNG
+488 
-501 GGIKLDNTSATLENN
+501 
-516 TILENTAQNAGG
+516 
-528 GLRADTR
+528 
-535 SAAVTCTL
+535 
-543 RNNTIANNT
+543 
-552 AVTGGG
+552 
-558 ISSGSSSLIY
+558 
-568 KNEYTGYTCTIVMES
+568 
-583 GSVTGNTARTTLGT
+583 

-655 GIYIRNSMPNR
+655 GIYIHNSMPNR

-732 STEDKNRNVLVLRRV
+732 SSEDKNRNVLILRRV

-814 DYVITVGGK
+814 DYVITVSGK

-843 PTPGPNPTPDP
+843 PTPGPNSTPDP

-865 SPEVPEAPG
+865 SPEVPVAPG

-914 LTAAGAWASLTGRR
+914 LTAAGAWASLTGKYA
-928 CRH
+928 RH

>member
-1 MVYDNCSSPD
+1 M
-11 DRRARCEKY
+11 
-20 RLSRFYRVHLISKEM
+20 HLISKEM

-91 TVAAEEPA
+91 TVAVEEPA

-121 EPEAAPAGDAAV
+121 ETEAAPAGDAAV

-260 EIILQEDYT
+260 EIVLQEDYT
-269 GSLTIFDW
+269 GSLTTFDW

-305 TVEIVNGTITGGT
+305 AVEIVNG
-318 ESGVKIT
+318 
-325 GAEGSEILL
+325 
-334 KDLTITGN
+334 TITGN

-380 VSMGGKHGGTVENAS
+380 VSMGGKHS
-395 LTIKDS
+395 
-401 VISGNTSTAQ
+401 
-411 GGGVY
+411 
-416 AAVTDGSVSITGST
+416 
-430 LSGNSAT
+430 
-437 AQGGGISVSA
+437 
-447 SGSTDV
+447 
-453 TLSGNTILENTAG
+453 
-466 QDGGGIYLSRPEQSE
+466 
-481 TAPDTTI
+481 
-488 CGNTIQKNSGKNG
+488 
-501 GGIKLDNTSATLENN
+501 
-516 TILENTAQNAGG
+516 
-528 GLRADTR
+528 
-535 SAAVTCTL
+535 
-543 RNNTIANNT
+543 
-552 AVTGGG
+552 
-558 ISSGSSSLIY
+558 
-568 KNEYTGYTCTIVMES
+568 
-583 GSVTGNTARTTLGT
+583 
-597 YGGGG
+597 
-602 VHLTGNGSRFV
+602 
-613 MKGGTIAG
+613 
-621 NNANCGGGIYSENYE
+621 
-636 GISILGGAIQGN
+636 
-648 RAAKHGG
+648 G

-732 STEDKNRNVLVLRRV
+732 SAEDKNRNVLVLRRV

>member
-1 MVYDNCSSPD
+1 M
-11 DRRARCEKY
+11 
-20 RLSRFYRVHLISKEM
+20 HLISKEM

-349 GGGGVC
+349 GGG
-355 ADSGDLTID
+355 
-364 HCRITDNTA
+364 
-373 ANGSGGG
+373 
-380 VSMGGKHGGTVENAS
+380 
-395 LTIKDS
+395 
-401 VISGNTSTAQ
+401 
-411 GGGVY
+411 
-416 AAVTDGSVSITGST
+416 
-430 LSGNSAT
+430 
-437 AQGGGISVSA
+437 
-447 SGSTDV
+447 
-453 TLSGNTILENTAG
+453 
-466 QDGGGIYLSRPEQSE
+466 
-481 TAPDTTI
+481 
-488 CGNTIQKNSGKNG
+488 
-501 GGIKLDNTSATLENN
+501 
-516 TILENTAQNAGG
+516 
-528 GLRADTR
+528 
-535 SAAVTCTL
+535 
-543 RNNTIANNT
+543 
-552 AVTGGG
+552 

-732 STEDKNRNVLVLRRV
+732 STEDKNRNVLVLRRI

-770 EDGNNRWNAD
+770 EDGNNRWNTD

-798 TLLDGSDYT
+798 ALLDGSDYT

-865 SPEVPEAPG
+865 SPEVPVAPG

-899 TSLFAALAMALSGIA
+899 TSLFAALAMALSGIV
-914 LTAAGAWASLTGRR
+914 LTAAGAWASLTGKYA
-928 CRH
+928 RH

>member
-1 MVYDNCSSPD
+1 MACNNCSSPD

-35 DRMTNKKF
+35 DRMTTKKF

-106 VEETPAQSTEEPPAQ
+106 VEETPAQSTEGPPAQ

-305 TVEIVNGTITGGT
+305 AVEIVNGTITG
-318 ESGVKIT
+318 K
-325 GAEGSEILL
+325 
-334 KDLTITGN
+334 

-380 VSMGGKHGGTVENAS
+380 VSMGGKHGG
-395 LTIKDS
+395 
-401 VISGNTSTAQ
+401 
-411 GGGVY
+411 
-416 AAVTDGSVSITGST
+416 
-430 LSGNSAT
+430 
-437 AQGGGISVSA
+437 
-447 SGSTDV
+447 
-453 TLSGNTILENTAG
+453 
-466 QDGGGIYLSRPEQSE
+466 
-481 TAPDTTI
+481 
-488 CGNTIQKNSGKNG
+488 
-501 GGIKLDNTSATLENN
+501 
-516 TILENTAQNAGG
+516 
-528 GLRADTR
+528 
-535 SAAVTCTL
+535 
-543 RNNTIANNT
+543 
-552 AVTGGG
+552 
-558 ISSGSSSLIY
+558 
-568 KNEYTGYTCTIVMES
+568 
-583 GSVTGNTARTTLGT
+583 
-597 YGGGG
+597 
-602 VHLTGNGSRFV
+602 
-613 MKGGTIAG
+613 
-621 NNANCGGGIYSENYE
+621 
-636 GISILGGAIQGN
+636 
-648 RAAKHGG
+648 

-666 TIAGSV
+666 TIAGNV

>member
-1 MVYDNCSSPD
+1 
-11 DRRARCEKY
+11 
-20 RLSRFYRVHLISKEM
+20 
-35 DRMTNKKF
+35 MTNKKF

-373 ANGSGGG
+373 ANGSG
-380 VSMGGKHGGTVENAS
+380 
-395 LTIKDS
+395 
-401 VISGNTSTAQ
+401 
-411 GGGVY
+411 
-416 AAVTDGSVSITGST
+416 
-430 LSGNSAT
+430 
-437 AQGGGISVSA
+437 
-447 SGSTDV
+447 
-453 TLSGNTILENTAG
+453 
-466 QDGGGIYLSRPEQSE
+466 
-481 TAPDTTI
+481 
-488 CGNTIQKNSGKNG
+488 
-501 GGIKLDNTSATLENN
+501 
-516 TILENTAQNAGG
+516 GG

>member
-91 TVAAEEPA
+91 TVATEEPA

-162 AAEDPKDAAD
+162 AAEDSKDAAD
-172 SAEETAEDADAAE
+172 SAEETAEDADATE

-199 PDAAQ
+199 PDSAQ

-269 GSLTIFDW
+269 GSLTTFDW

-380 VSMGGKHGGTVENAS
+380 VSMGGKHGGIVENAS

-437 AQGGGISVSA
+437 AQGGGISVST

-501 GGIKLDNTSATLENN
+501 GGI
-516 TILENTAQNAGG
+516 
-528 GLRADTR
+528 
-535 SAAVTCTL
+535 
-543 RNNTIANNT
+543 
-552 AVTGGG
+552 
-558 ISSGSSSLIY
+558 
-568 KNEYTGYTCTIVMES
+568 
-583 GSVTGNTARTTLGT
+583 
-597 YGGGG
+597 
-602 VHLTGNGSRFV
+602 
-613 MKGGTIAG
+613 
-621 NNANCGGGIYSENYE
+621 
-636 GISILGGAIQGN
+636 
-648 RAAKHGG
+648 
-655 GIYIRNSMPNR
+655 
-666 TIAGSV
+666 
-672 TNTVEQE
+672 
-679 VLDIGSTVVISG
+679 
-691 NTAGQLGG
+691 
-699 GIYADNGVTVRL
+699 YADNGVTVRL

-732 STEDKNRNVLVLRRV
+732 SAEDKNRNVLILRRV

>member
-1 MVYDNCSSPD
+1 M
-11 DRRARCEKY
+11 
-20 RLSRFYRVHLISKEM
+20 
-35 DRMTNKKF
+35 
-43 KLAAMSLAL
+43 
-52 TACVAASPLSAGAEA
+52 
-67 PEAAA
+67 
-72 DVQPSAAADTATE
+72 QPSAAADTATE

-291 TVDLSGKKADGSRG
+291 TVDLSGKKAD
-305 TVEIVNGTITGGT
+305 
-318 ESGVKIT
+318 
-325 GAEGSEILL
+325 
-334 KDLTITGN
+334 
-342 RNDTSGY
+342 
-349 GGGGVC
+349 
-355 ADSGDLTID
+355 
-364 HCRITDNTA
+364 
-373 ANGSGGG
+373 
-380 VSMGGKHGGTVENAS
+380 
-395 LTIKDS
+395 
-401 VISGNTSTAQ
+401 
-411 GGGVY
+411 
-416 AAVTDGSVSITGST
+416 
-430 LSGNSAT
+430 
-437 AQGGGISVSA
+437 
-447 SGSTDV
+447 
-453 TLSGNTILENTAG
+453 
-466 QDGGGIYLSRPEQSE
+466 
-481 TAPDTTI
+481 
-488 CGNTIQKNSGKNG
+488 
-501 GGIKLDNTSATLENN
+501 
-516 TILENTAQNAGG
+516 
-528 GLRADTR
+528 
-535 SAAVTCTL
+535 
-543 RNNTIANNT
+543 
-552 AVTGGG
+552 
-558 ISSGSSSLIY
+558 
-568 KNEYTGYTCTIVMES
+568 
-583 GSVTGNTARTTLGT
+583 
-597 YGGGG
+597 
-602 VHLTGNGSRFV
+602 GSRFV

>member
-1 MVYDNCSSPD
+1 MVCNNCSSPD

-121 EPEAAPAGDAAV
+121 ETEAAPAGDAAV

-162 AAEDPKDAAD
+162 AAEDSKDAAD

-249 ETVVKNAKAGQ
+249 EMVVKNAKAGQ

-349 GGGGVC
+349 
-355 ADSGDLTID
+355 
-364 HCRITDNTA
+364 
-373 ANGSGGG
+373 
-380 VSMGGKHGGTVENAS
+380 
-395 LTIKDS
+395 
-401 VISGNTSTAQ
+401 
-411 GGGVY
+411 
-416 AAVTDGSVSITGST
+416 
-430 LSGNSAT
+430 
-437 AQGGGISVSA
+437 
-447 SGSTDV
+447 
-453 TLSGNTILENTAG
+453 
-466 QDGGGIYLSRPEQSE
+466 
-481 TAPDTTI
+481 
-488 CGNTIQKNSGKNG
+488 
-501 GGIKLDNTSATLENN
+501 
-516 TILENTAQNAGG
+516 
-528 GLRADTR
+528 
-535 SAAVTCTL
+535 
-543 RNNTIANNT
+543 
-552 AVTGGG
+552 GGG

-732 STEDKNRNVLVLRRV
+732 SAEDKNRNVLVLRRI

-854 EPTPITPETPE
+854 EPTPITPKTPE

>member
-1 MVYDNCSSPD
+1 
-11 DRRARCEKY
+11 
-20 RLSRFYRVHLISKEM
+20 
-35 DRMTNKKF
+35 MTNKKF

-401 VISGNTSTAQ
+401 VISGNASTAQ

-437 AQGGGISVSA
+437 AQGGGISVST

-488 CGNTIQKNSGKNG
+488 CGNTIQKNSGKN
-501 GGIKLDNTSATLENN
+501 
-516 TILENTAQNAGG
+516 
-528 GLRADTR
+528 
-535 SAAVTCTL
+535 
-543 RNNTIANNT
+543 
-552 AVTGGG
+552 
-558 ISSGSSSLIY
+558 
-568 KNEYTGYTCTIVMES
+568 
-583 GSVTGNTARTTLGT
+583 
-597 YGGGG
+597 
-602 VHLTGNGSRFV
+602 
-613 MKGGTIAG
+613 
-621 NNANCGGGIYSENYE
+621 
-636 GISILGGAIQGN
+636 
-648 RAAKHGG
+648 
-655 GIYIRNSMPNR
+655 
-666 TIAGSV
+666 
-672 TNTVEQE
+672 
-679 VLDIGSTVVISG
+679 
-691 NTAGQLGG
+691 GG

-865 SPEVPEAPG
+865 SPEVPEAPD

-914 LTAAGAWASLTGRR
+914 LTAAGAWASLTGKYA
-928 CRH
+928 RH

>member
-1 MVYDNCSSPD
+1 
-11 DRRARCEKY
+11 
-20 RLSRFYRVHLISKEM
+20 
-35 DRMTNKKF
+35 MTNKKF

-305 TVEIVNGTITGGT
+305 TVEIVNGTITG
-318 ESGVKIT
+318 
-325 GAEGSEILL
+325 
-334 KDLTITGN
+334 N

-411 GGGVY
+411 GGG
-416 AAVTDGSVSITGST
+416 
-430 LSGNSAT
+430 
-437 AQGGGISVSA
+437 
-447 SGSTDV
+447 
-453 TLSGNTILENTAG
+453 
-466 QDGGGIYLSRPEQSE
+466 GIYLSRPEQSE

-488 CGNTIQKNSGKNG
+488 CGNTIQKNSGKN
-501 GGIKLDNTSATLENN
+501 
-516 TILENTAQNAGG
+516 
-528 GLRADTR
+528 
-535 SAAVTCTL
+535 
-543 RNNTIANNT
+543 
-552 AVTGGG
+552 
-558 ISSGSSSLIY
+558 
-568 KNEYTGYTCTIVMES
+568 
-583 GSVTGNTARTTLGT
+583 
-597 YGGGG
+597 
-602 VHLTGNGSRFV
+602 
-613 MKGGTIAG
+613 
-621 NNANCGGGIYSENYE
+621 
-636 GISILGGAIQGN
+636 
-648 RAAKHGG
+648 GG

-732 STEDKNRNVLVLRRV
+732 SAEDKNRNVLILRRV

-881 STPTQTVAPS
+881 STPTQTVAPR

>member
-121 EPEAAPAGDAAV
+121 ETEAAPAGDAAV

-249 ETVVKNAKAGQ
+249 EMVVKNAKAGQ

-349 GGGGVC
+349 
-355 ADSGDLTID
+355 
-364 HCRITDNTA
+364 
-373 ANGSGGG
+373 
-380 VSMGGKHGGTVENAS
+380 
-395 LTIKDS
+395 
-401 VISGNTSTAQ
+401 
-411 GGGVY
+411 
-416 AAVTDGSVSITGST
+416 
-430 LSGNSAT
+430 
-437 AQGGGISVSA
+437 
-447 SGSTDV
+447 
-453 TLSGNTILENTAG
+453 
-466 QDGGGIYLSRPEQSE
+466 
-481 TAPDTTI
+481 
-488 CGNTIQKNSGKNG
+488 
-501 GGIKLDNTSATLENN
+501 
-516 TILENTAQNAGG
+516 
-528 GLRADTR
+528 
-535 SAAVTCTL
+535 
-543 RNNTIANNT
+543 
-552 AVTGGG
+552 GGG

-732 STEDKNRNVLVLRRV
+732 SAEDKNRNVLVLRRI

>member
-1 MVYDNCSSPD
+1 
-11 DRRARCEKY
+11 
-20 RLSRFYRVHLISKEM
+20 
-35 DRMTNKKF
+35 MTNKKF

-99 AEAAADP
+99 AEATADP

-172 SAEETAEDADAAE
+172 FAEETAEDADAAE

-260 EIILQEDYT
+260 EIVLQEDYT
-269 GSLTIFDW
+269 GSLTTFDW

-305 TVEIVNGTITGGT
+305 AVEIVNGTITGGT

-395 LTIKDS
+395 ITIKDS

-501 GGIKLDNTSATLENN
+501 GGI
-516 TILENTAQNAGG
+516 
-528 GLRADTR
+528 
-535 SAAVTCTL
+535 
-543 RNNTIANNT
+543 
-552 AVTGGG
+552 
-558 ISSGSSSLIY
+558 
-568 KNEYTGYTCTIVMES
+568 
-583 GSVTGNTARTTLGT
+583 
-597 YGGGG
+597 
-602 VHLTGNGSRFV
+602 
-613 MKGGTIAG
+613 
-621 NNANCGGGIYSENYE
+621 
-636 GISILGGAIQGN
+636 
-648 RAAKHGG
+648 
-655 GIYIRNSMPNR
+655 YIRNSMPNR

-718 HAGTAGADLYLTAG
+718 HAGTAGADLYLTAD
-732 STEDKNRNVLVLRRV
+732 STEDKNRNVLILRRV

>member
-1 MVYDNCSSPD
+1 
-11 DRRARCEKY
+11 
-20 RLSRFYRVHLISKEM
+20 
-35 DRMTNKKF
+35 
-43 KLAAMSLAL
+43 MSLAL

-172 SAEETAEDADAAE
+172 SAEEPAEDADAAE

-305 TVEIVNGTITGGT
+305 TVKIVNGTITGGT

-466 QDGGGIYLSRPEQSE
+466 QDGGGIY
-481 TAPDTTI
+481 
-488 CGNTIQKNSGKNG
+488 
-501 GGIKLDNTSATLENN
+501 
-516 TILENTAQNAGG
+516 
-528 GLRADTR
+528 
-535 SAAVTCTL
+535 
-543 RNNTIANNT
+543 
-552 AVTGGG
+552 
-558 ISSGSSSLIY
+558 
-568 KNEYTGYTCTIVMES
+568 
-583 GSVTGNTARTTLGT
+583 
-597 YGGGG
+597 
-602 VHLTGNGSRFV
+602 
-613 MKGGTIAG
+613 
-621 NNANCGGGIYSENYE
+621 
-636 GISILGGAIQGN
+636 
-648 RAAKHGG
+648 
-655 GIYIRNSMPNR
+655 IRNSMPNR

-732 STEDKNRNVLVLRRV
+732 SDEDKNRNVLILRRV

-843 PTPGPNPTPDP
+843 PTPGPNSTPDP

-865 SPEVPEAPG
+865 SPEVPVAPG

-914 LTAAGAWASLTGRR
+914 LTAAGAWASLTGKYA
-928 CRH
+928 RH

>member
-1 MVYDNCSSPD
+1 MVCNNCSSPD

-121 EPEAAPAGDAAV
+121 EPEAAPAGDAAI

-260 EIILQEDYT
+260 EIVLQEDYT
-269 GSLTIFDW
+269 GSLTTFDW

-305 TVEIVNGTITGGT
+305 AVEIVNG
-318 ESGVKIT
+318 
-325 GAEGSEILL
+325 
-334 KDLTITGN
+334 TITGN

-380 VSMGGKHGGTVENAS
+380 VSMGG
-395 LTIKDS
+395 
-401 VISGNTSTAQ
+401 
-411 GGGVY
+411 
-416 AAVTDGSVSITGST
+416 
-430 LSGNSAT
+430 
-437 AQGGGISVSA
+437 
-447 SGSTDV
+447 
-453 TLSGNTILENTAG
+453 
-466 QDGGGIYLSRPEQSE
+466 
-481 TAPDTTI
+481 
-488 CGNTIQKNSGKNG
+488 
-501 GGIKLDNTSATLENN
+501 
-516 TILENTAQNAGG
+516 
-528 GLRADTR
+528 
-535 SAAVTCTL
+535 
-543 RNNTIANNT
+543 
-552 AVTGGG
+552 
-558 ISSGSSSLIY
+558 
-568 KNEYTGYTCTIVMES
+568 
-583 GSVTGNTARTTLGT
+583 
-597 YGGGG
+597 
-602 VHLTGNGSRFV
+602 
-613 MKGGTIAG
+613 
-621 NNANCGGGIYSENYE
+621 
-636 GISILGGAIQGN
+636 
-648 RAAKHGG
+648 KHGG

-732 STEDKNRNVLVLRRV
+732 STEDKNRNVLILRRV

-874 ETPVTPI
+874 ETLVTPI
-881 STPTQTVAPS
+881 STPTQTVAPRAARICPRPAPACS
-891 GTHLPQTG
+891 LP
-899 TSLFAALAMALSGIA
+899 
-914 LTAAGAWASLTGRR
+914 WPWP
-928 CRH
+928 